1 MRSRG
6 AVREE
11 GRTLGPLLDAAV
23 RAADASGLGLG
34 WGGKNAQALNSKPD
48 RAQTVALDP
57 TFVS

>member
-11 GRTLGPLLDAAV
+11 GRTLGPLLDAPV
-23 RAADASGLGLG
+23 TAADASGLGLALV
-34 WGGKNAQALNSKPD
+34 GKNAQALNSKPD
-48 RAQTVALDP
+48 REHTALDP

>member
-1 MRSRG
+1 M
-6 AVREE
+6 REE